1 VLILYLG
8 SELLFNLLSVISV
21 LLFDLFLISEWKEI
35 TMFQSI
41 FILIL
46 CAIILDFLL
55 VIKRLINYMSLVV
68 QKMLLSLRS
77 FV

>member
-1 VLILYLG
+1 
-8 SELLFNLLSVISV
+8 
-21 LLFDLFLISEWKEI
+21 
-35 TMFQSI
+35 MFQSI